1 MKGDGRDPRPMLAI
15 FTVLVVAALWSA
27 VSSIRV
33 DHLLASAAS
42 LAPFALGAV
51 AIALALAPQRF
62 LATRRALTARATVA
76 VIPADEFDPK
86 PETVLRFAAELAR
99 ADRSL
104 RGWLDRRA
112 QALRVQLTND
122 REGRLVYL
130 LEVPERSRGL
140 LRTAL
145 RGYEGAELREVTDVP
160 APDKQ
165 APGKTVRLRTEL
177 TLARASVEPLAR
189 LDLDP
194 DPLQPFAAAMA
205 SLRPKHGERVT
216 VSVDL
221 LPSAGTRRSRLQRRL
236 KREARRLHGRGRT
249 FMEVLNNERRSG
261 PADPGELFERR
272 LVGEVLN
279 AKLRDSGPLFEA
291 QILLCCEAAEKP
303 QAKETMRNLLAAFEP
318 FAGHNHLRPSGLGIG
333 NVAFFGADNPLRRR
347 GFDHRLSTGLHRPA
361 RRMILAAREVAGF
374 LKPPNAHCVS
384 ENIVRS
390 GTLLPAPPALPEF
403 KEGDPDLIPLGR
415 VGGERGKTLV
425 GARTADTFFTY
436 IAGRSRYGKTETAI
450 AQFVHLVRCGH
461 GGLFLDPHGDALR
474 RIRPYLGEPKLAR
487 RVVEIDVGQGGGWSL
502 PGWNL
507 FELRGEDTAAVEARV
522 EAVVDAFASTMQWSE
537 QSTRAINLTTQAAA
551 ALAHAA
557 RALPPGLAPTIFQLP
572 TLLSDER
579 WREAVL
585 PFLPKASQRF
595 WLDRFPLLSGQHA
608 VDRREEGIALPPLR
622 LAIGAGQPLQLGV
635 AGQLGRQAVDR
646 ERRAVELQEAL
657 LDRHP
662 LAVEQQVGEDGVG
675 DQRPASAA
683 PSAGDGVGDL
693 VAPGEWAELI
703 AALSRR
709 LEEADRGVVDRQG
722 VGLKRSRRS
731 FGADQPRLSV
741 ERPRLAGHTR
751 PQLGD
756 VPEASMGAGRADVA
770 GEAGVAEP
778 HEHSLRPAL
787 AAGWQVD
794 GADLRRREDS
804 VLGERGNDLDPHLG
818 GGRFQACRSAH
829 AWSVPPCTRSER
841 GGFAAGS
848 LGASGA
854 GLLPADFRR
863 FESAVRMR
871 SSSVSRCSMTS
882 SASVRA
888 TAPSLRSPEQSPG
901 CPATSSTLIP
911 SSANGLLSSPRSVT
925 WAMKR

>member
-1 MKGDGRDPRPMLAI
+1 MKGDGGDPRPMLALVALL
-15 FTVLVVAALWSA
+15 VLAALWSA
-27 VSSIRV
+27 ISSIRV

-42 LAPFALGAV
+42 LAPFALGAI

-62 LATRRALTARATVA
+62 LATRRALAARATVA

-130 LEVPERSRGL
+130 LEVPDRSRGL

-145 RGYEGAELREVTDVP
+145 RGYEGAELREVTDVL

-177 TLARASVEPLAR
+177 TLACASVEPLAR

-216 VSVDL
+216 VCVDL

-236 KREARRLHGRGRT
+236 KREARRLHGQGRS
-249 FMEVLNNERRSG
+249 FMEALNNERRSG

-272 LVGEVLN
+272 LVGEALN

-303 QAKETMRNLLAAFEP
+303 QAKEAIRSLLAAFEP
-318 FAGHNHLRPSGLGIG
+318 LAGHNHLRPSGLGIG
-333 NVAFFGADNPLRRR
+333 DIVFLGADNPLRRR
-347 GFDHRLSTGLHRPA
+347 SFDRRLATGLHRPA
-361 RRMILAAREVAGF
+361 RRMILATREVAGF
-374 LKPPNAHCVS
+374 LKPPNSHCVS
-384 ENIVRS
+384 ENVVRS

-403 KEGDPDLIPLGR
+403 REGDPELIPLGR
-415 VGGERGKTLV
+415 VGGETGKTLV
-425 GARTADTFFTY
+425 GARAADTFFTY

-474 RIRPYLGEPKLAR
+474 RIRPYLEEPKLAR
-487 RVVEIDVGQGGGWSL
+487 RVVEIDVSQGGGWSL

-522 EAVVDAFASTMQWSE
+522 EAIVDAFASTMQWSE
-537 QSTRAINLTTQAAA
+537 QSTRAINLTTQAAG

-557 RALPPGLAPTIFQLP
+557 QALPPELAPTIFQLP

-595 WLDRFPLLSGQHA
+595 WLDRFPLLSEEA
-608 VDRREEGIALPPLR
+608 ITPLTNLVDRLRGSTPMTALLGQSRSTYRVREAMDQGWIVLAHPGSGGTRER
-622 LAIGAGQPLQLGV
+622 LLANLLVFDLLHAAKGRSNVGSDARKPFWVFLDEVQTYDGV
-635 AGQLGRQAVDR
+635 ASGNLAALLEQSAKFGLRAVVLNQNPERLNPQTLNALTTNRSHLLTSALNSHAAALLTKEWGRRVSPEAVTQLGRYRFIAQVTDR
-646 ERRAVELQEAL
+646 GELSKPFALEGIRVE
-657 LDRHP
+657 D
-662 LAVEQQVGEDGVG
+662 V
-675 DQRPASAA
+675 
-683 PSAGDGVGDL
+683 
-693 VAPGEWAELI
+693 AELPRDRSGDRSDGAVARAEAEDVVEHLETLDERI
-703 AALSRR
+703 LAALSKRR
-709 LEEADRGVVDRQG
+709 KSGGNKPAPGAPAEAPSEPAA
-722 VGLKRSRRS
+722 KP
-731 FGADQPRLSV
+731 PR
-741 ERPRLAGHTR
+741 
-751 PQLGD
+751 
-756 VPEASMGAGRADVA
+756 
-770 GEAGVAEP
+770 
-778 HEHSLRPAL
+778 SLR
-787 AAGWQVD
+787 V
-794 GADLRRREDS
+794 
-804 VLGERGNDLDPHLG
+804 RGSSD
-818 GGRFQACRSAH
+818 QA
-829 AWSVPPCTRSER
+829 
-841 GGFAAGS
+841 
-848 LGASGA
+848 
-854 GLLPADFRR
+854 
-863 FESAVRMR
+863 
-871 SSSVSRCSMTS
+871 
-882 SASVRA
+882 
-888 TAPSLRSPEQSPG
+888 
-901 CPATSSTLIP
+901 
-911 SSANGLLSSPRSVT
+911 
-925 WAMKR
+925 